1 MNSKQPINN
10 KSKLLQN
17 RKTLRE
23 SGNPSM
29 KGLQGNRRTYQK
41 TRGLKRARGGA
52 YSSLQNFP
60 RAIVPALPQEM
71 QFSSKYSTY
80 DIRLAN
86 TGPSVKIF
94 GMIDFYNQ
102 LPSYAASFYQIYKYA
117 RINALHL
124 HLETVST
131 DVAPIIVAADI
142 LPYTQANSASVDPH
156 FIASRPR
163 AISRICAGSTGTSKT
178 TLSKTWKTAQST
190 GQVNYSDSAWQSYSE
205 ALSVT
210 PDPDHPFLCIAIDSV
225 NAADTWAAD
234 TVIRVTYHMQFFELQ
249 DPSLTETPEEY
260 QQRMSDIQATA
271 RRIQQAD
278 QHRNVQTPRAPS
290 LDDSFRSR
298 KHPRI

>member
-1 MNSKQPINN
+1 MYRNSIKTINSKLPNRLHAQ
-10 KSKLLQN
+10 KAAGKASKGPLEG
-17 RKTLRE
+17 RKR
-23 SGNPSM
+23 
-29 KGLQGNRRTYQK
+29 KGG
-41 TRGLKRARGGA
+41 RGKGRGGA
-52 YSSLQNFP
+52 FSSLQSFP
-60 RAIVPALPQEM
+60 RTLVPPLPREM

-94 GMIDFYNQ
+94 GMMDFYNQ
-102 LPSYAASFYQIYKYA
+102 LPSYVASFYQIYKYA

-124 HLETVST
+124 HFEMVST
-131 DVAPIIVAADI
+131 GEAPMIVAADI

-163 AISRICAGSTGTSKT
+163 AISRITGGSTGMSKT
-178 TLSKTWKTAQST
+178 TLNKTWKTAQST

-210 PDPDHPFLCIAIDSV
+210 PDPDHPFLCIAMDSV
-225 NAADTWAAD
+225 NATDTWAAD
-234 TVIRVTYHMQFFELQ
+234 TVIRVTYHMQFFEQQ

-260 QQRMSDIQATA
+260 QDRMQEIRDAGKKQDLES
-271 RRIQQAD
+271 RK
-278 QHRNVQTPRAPS
+278 HRVSTPAKTPS

-298 KHPRI
+298 KHPRV